1 MSIASNDP
9 QRRTQAV
16 PQNKNVWSSVEV
28 ALNGLRILFTTQR
41 NARVHL
47 LAGLVLIATHW
58 VLPLSAAEWGVLLLC
73 IGMVIC
79 LEAMNTAVEITVN
92 LVTRD
97 RHPLAGQAKDVAAG
111 AVLMG
116 VFVAL
121 GCWGVICLPKF
132 VQLAGL

>member
-1 MSIASNDP
+1 MSSELEE
-9 QRRTQAV
+9 TKQAIS
-16 PQNKNVWSSVEV
+16 QNKNVWSSVNV

-47 LAGLVLIATHW
+47 LAGAVLVGTHW
-58 VLPLSAAEWGVLLLC
+58 VLPMSPSEWGVLLLC
-73 IGMVIC
+73 IGLVIC

-97 RHPLAGQAKDVAAG
+97 FNPLAGQAKDVAAG

-116 VFVAL
+116 VFVAVA
-121 GCWGVICLPKF
+121 CWGVICVPKI
-132 VQLAGL
+132 VALLGS